1 MNENGQ
7 ASSPV
12 INLDDV
18 PLFELRQ
25 GEIFEAKLGRI
36 APLIGS
42 TGLGCMLTIVPPG
55 KRAFPFHHHHATHEM
70 FFILEGKGEYRFGA
84 QTFSV
89 KPGDVLAAPAGSA
102 GEPHQII
109 NTGDRE
115 LRYLGLS
122 TNRREQPE
130 IVEYPDSNKFAVISG
145 APDGSPM
152 TAPFRFIGRHDG
164 AVDYWDGEGQP
175 AKKDS

>member
-1 MNENGQ
+1 MNQDNT
-7 ASSPV
+7 SVRPV
-12 INLDDV
+12 VNIADV

-25 GEIFEAKLGRI
+25 GETFEAKLGRI

-55 KRAFPFHHHHATHEM
+55 KRAFPFHVHHATHEM
-70 FFILEGKGEYRFGA
+70 FFILEGTGEYRFGSA
-84 QTFSV
+84 TYPV
-89 KPGDVLAAPAGSA
+89 KPGDVLAAPAGGA
-102 GEPHQII
+102 NEAHQLI
-109 NTGDRE
+109 NTGPGD

-122 TNRREQPE
+122 SNMGKQPE

-152 TAPFRFIGRHDG
+152 KASFKFIGRHDG

-175 AKKDS
+175 ANKDS